1 MGSKQ
6 HKDSDYPIYLFHQ
19 GTNYESHKFFGAH
32 PCEGEGATGYIFRVW
47 AAEAVSV
54 SVVGDFNDWN
64 PDAHLMHKV
73 SEEVFEITIPTAK
86 TYQNYKYA
94 VKTAEG
100 KVVLKSDP
108 YATHGETAPA
118 NASKLYDIS
127 GFRWRDSSWMKK
139 RCEYY
144 VKPLNIYEVSLSSFR
159 LHDDENPKSYRELAD
174 ELIDYIVEMGYTHIE
189 IMPITEY
196 PFDGSW
202 GYQVTGYF
210 APTSRFGTPKD
221 FMYLVDKAHRAGIGV
236 ILDWVPAHF
245 PKDEHGLYRFDGTTM
260 YEYNDPKKG
269 EHPHWGTV
277 IFDYGKPEV
286 QSFLISSAL
295 MWFLEYHI
303 DGLRLDAV
311 ASMLYLDYGKNHGEW
326 IPNSYGGNEN
336 LEAIAFIRKLNETV
350 FEQVHNPLMIAEES
364 TAWPLVTK
372 PTDVGGLGFNFKWN
386 MGWMND
392 TLDYISLDP
401 QYRKYNHD
409 KLTFSFFYA
418 FSENYVLPI
427 SHDEVVHGKKSLI
440 DKMPGEYEDKFAQVR
455 AFMGYMMAHP
465 GKKLTFM
472 GSEFG
477 QFKEWNFESELD
489 WSLLQYPAHQKLKAF
504 NRDINHLYK
513 ERAELWEVDNSWEG
527 FNWVVSDDN
536 EQNIIVFKR
545 IDERGNDIMV
555 ICNLGSVGREGY
567 MIGVDSSCSYKLLF
581 NTDDEKYGGK
591 GEKLKKTYR
600 SKKGSMHGKPYN
612 ISVNIPP
619 LTTLYLNLQNDVKP
633 AKKSTS
639 TKNIKK

>member
-1 MGSKQ
+1 MGSKRQ
-6 HKDSDYPIYLFHQ
+6 KDNDYPIYLFHQ
-19 GTNYESHKFFGAH
+19 GTNYESHKFLGAH

-47 AAEAVSV
+47 AVDVLSV
-54 SVVGDFNDWN
+54 AVVGDFNDWDPNAN
-64 PDAHLMHKV
+64 PMYKISDDIY
-73 SEEVFEITIPTAK
+73 EVIISNAM

-94 VKTAEG
+94 VTGEDSA
-100 KVVLKSDP
+100 VVLKSDP
-108 YATHGETAPA
+108 FAFHGETAPA
-118 NASKLYDIS
+118 NASKLYDIT
-127 GFRWRDSSWMKK
+127 GFRWRDDSWMKK
-139 RCEYY
+139 RGEAY
-144 VKPLNIYEVSLSSFR
+144 VKPMNVYEVSLSSFR
-159 LHDDENPKSYRELAD
+159 VHGDKNPKTYRELAD
-174 ELIDYIVEMGYTHIE
+174 ELIDYVLDMGYTHIE
-189 IMPITEY
+189 VMPITEY

-221 FMYLVDKAHRAGIGV
+221 FMYLVDKAHRAGLGV

-245 PKDEHGLYRFDGTTM
+245 PKDEHGLYRFGGSTM

-350 FEQVHNPLMIAEES
+350 FEKVRNPLMIAEES

-392 TLDYISLDP
+392 TLDYVSLDP

-440 DKMPGEYEDKFAQVR
+440 DKMPGDYKDKFSQVR

-477 QFKEWNFESELD
+477 QFKEWDFKDELD
-489 WSLLQYPAHQKLKAF
+489 WSLLEHENHRQLKDY
-504 NRDINHLYK
+504 NKELNHLYK
-513 ERAELWEVDNSWEG
+513 KRAELWEVDNSWEG

-536 EQNIIVFKR
+536 EQSIIVFKR
-545 IDERGNDIMV
+545 LDENENEIMV
-555 ICNLGSVGREGY
+555 VCNLGALDREGY
-567 MIGVDSSCSYKLLF
+567 MIGVDESCSYKLLL
-581 NTDDEKYGGK
+581 NSDEEKYGGS
-591 GEKLKKTYR
+591 GVKLKKSYR
-600 SKKGSMHGKPYN
+600 SKKGNMHGRPYS
-612 ISVNIPP
+612 ISLNIPAF
-619 LTTLYLNLQNDVKP
+619 TTLYLSLPKEDKTQKKVS
-633 AKKSTS
+633 AKSK
-639 TKNIKK
+639 IKK